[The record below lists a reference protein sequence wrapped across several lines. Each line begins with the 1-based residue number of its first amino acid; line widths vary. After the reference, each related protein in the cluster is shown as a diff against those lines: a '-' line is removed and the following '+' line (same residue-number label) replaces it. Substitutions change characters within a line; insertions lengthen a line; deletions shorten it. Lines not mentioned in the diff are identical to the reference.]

1 VSSSRAG
8 AATPSGSLAAQAASE
23 WHKHLVS
30 DIGLAEASWSQLSAD
45 LSRQEIVF
53 GGRPLCTVL
62 RPRLFTTDEWSRY
75 RTQASAVLRA
85 FRAAKTRAVADPA
98 ARAQFLLEDWEE
110 SLFVSAAQHDD
121 APYEPLG
128 RLDTFASADGQGFSV
143 TEYNGETPAGPFYND
158 AIAAAFEQ
166 LPITRVMARS
176 WWLRPLPAGPGTM
189 RPLLDAWERFRGVR
203 SLPRVAILDWP
214 DVPTQAEFRLA
225 QAQFR
230 ARGISCEIG
239 DPRECEFSGGVL
251 RLHGMPIDVV
261 YKRVLFEELVTRAG
275 LDTPV
280 LQAMRAGAVLMV
292 NGPRGKLLHKKAS
305 LAVLSDERNASWFDA
320 EMQESIRAHIPW
332 TRVVEARTTRGPDG
346 PDIDLLPWCAEQ
358 RERLVLK
365 PSDGY
370 GGHGIVLG
378 WTVDAATWNAAL
390 AGALTTPTI
399 VQQRVSIP
407 KDEYPSV
414 ENGTLSLIARQVD
427 TAPYVLEG
435 RWIEG
440 ALSRLS
446 TAELLNVTAGGGSQT
461 PTFLVD
467 RRP

>member
-1 VSSSRAG
+1 MSTGV
-8 AATPSGSLAAQAASE
+8 AAQAAAE
-23 WHKHLVS
+23 WHERLAA
-30 DIGLAEASWSQLSAD
+30 DAGLAEASWEQLAGD
-45 LSRQEIVF
+45 LQRQEVVF

-62 RPRLFTTDEWSRY
+62 RPRLFAPDEWARY
-75 RTQASAVLRA
+75 RAQASALLAA
-85 FRAAKTRAVADPA
+85 FRTAQTRAVADPA
-98 ARAQFLLEDWEE
+98 ARAQFLLEEWEE
-110 SLFVSAAQHDD
+110 SLFVASAAQHGDVPD
-121 APYEPLG
+121 EPLG
-128 RLDTFASADGQGFSV
+128 RLDTFASPDGQGFSV

-158 AIAAAFEQ
+158 AIASAFEQ
-166 LPITRVMARS
+166 LPITRVMART
-176 WWLRPLPAGPGTM
+176 WWLRPLPAGAGTI

-203 SLPRVAILDWP
+203 TVPSVAILDWP
-214 DVPTQAEFRLA
+214 EVPTQSEFRLA

-230 ARGISCEIG
+230 ARGIPCEIG

-251 RLHGMPIDVV
+251 RLRGAAVDVV

-305 LAVLSDERNASWFDA
+305 LAVLSDERNAGWFDA
-320 EMQESIRAHIPW
+320 PMHAAIRAHIPW
-332 TRVVEARTTRGPDG
+332 TRVVEARRTRGPDG
-346 PDIDLLPWCAEQ
+346 PEVDLLPWCAEH
-358 RERLVLK
+358 RERLVIK
-365 PSDGY
+365 PSDAY
-370 GGHGIVLG
+370 GGRGIVLG
-378 WTVDAATWNAAL
+378 WTVDASTWTAAL
-390 AGALTTPTI
+390 ATAVRTPTI

-407 KDEYPSV
+407 REVYPSI
-414 ENGTLSLIARQVD
+414 EGGSLALIERQVD
-427 TAPYVLEG
+427 TAPYVIDG
-435 RWIEG
+435 RWVEG

>member
-1 VSSSRAG
+1 VSTSV
-8 AATPSGSLAAQAASE
+8 AAQAAE
-23 WHKHLVS
+23 AWHACLTA
-30 DIGLAEASWSQLSAD
+30 DAGLAEASWTQLAD
-45 LSRQEIVF
+45 DLKRQEVVF

-62 RPRLFTTDEWSRY
+62 RPRLFTPEEWGRY
-75 RTQASAVLRA
+75 RSQASALLGA
-85 FRAAKTRAVADPA
+85 FRAAKARAMADPV
-98 ARAQFLLEDWEE
+98 ARAQFLLEEWEE
-110 SLFVSAAQHDD
+110 SLFVSSAAQNAD

-128 RLDTFASADGQGFSV
+128 RLDTFASPDGLGFSV

-166 LPITRVMARS
+166 LPITRVMARD
-176 WWLRPLPAGPGTM
+176 WWLRPLPAGAGTI

-214 DVPTQAEFRLA
+214 EVPTQSEFRLA

-230 ARGISCEIG
+230 ARGIPCEIG

-251 RLHGMPIDVV
+251 RLHGEPVDVV

-275 LDTPV
+275 METPV

-305 LAVLSDERNASWFDA
+305 LAVLSDERNAGWFDA
-320 EMQESIRAHIPW
+320 PMLAAIRAHIPW
-332 TRVVEARTTRGPDG
+332 TRVVEARKTRGPDG
-346 PDIDLLPWCAEQ
+346 PEVDLLAWCAEN

-365 PSDGY
+365 PSDAY

-378 WTVDAATWNAAL
+378 WTVDASTWTSAL
-390 AGALTTPTI
+390 AAAATAPTI

-407 KDEYPSV
+407 RDAYPSI
-414 ENGTLSLIARQVD
+414 EGGSLALIERQVD
-427 TAPYVLEG
+427 TAPYVIDG

>member
-1 VSSSRAG
+1 MS
-8 AATPSGSLAAQAASE
+8 TPVAAQAAAE
-23 WHKHLVS
+23 WHEHLVA
-30 DIGLAEASWSQLSAD
+30 DTGLAEASWALLAD
-45 LSRQEIVF
+45 DLLRQDVVF

-62 RPRLFTTDEWSRY
+62 RPRLLAPDEWARFRS
-75 RTQASAVLRA
+75 QASALLGA
-85 FRAAKTRAVADPA
+85 FRAATARAVADPA
-98 ARAQFLLEDWEE
+98 ARAQFLLADWEE
-110 SLFVSAAQHDD
+110 SLFVAAAAQNAD
-121 APYEPLG
+121 ASFEPLG
-128 RLDTFASADGQGFSV
+128 RLDTFASPDGQGFSV

-166 LPITRVMARS
+166 LPITRVMARD
-176 WWLRPLPAGPGTM
+176 WWLRPLPAGNGTI

-203 SLPRVAILDWP
+203 SVPRVAILDWP
-214 DVPTQAEFRLA
+214 EVPTQSEFRLA

-230 ARGISCEIG
+230 ARGIPCEIG
-239 DPRECEFSGGVL
+239 DPRECEFTGGML
-251 RLHGMPIDVV
+251 RLNGAPVDVI

-305 LAVLSDERNASWFDA
+305 LAVLSDERNADWFDQPMHTA
-320 EMQESIRAHIPW
+320 IRAHIPW

-346 PDIDLLPWCAEQ
+346 PDVDLLTWCAAN

-365 PSDGY
+365 PSDAY

-378 WTVDAATWNAAL
+378 WTVDATAWTTALAAAAL
-390 AGALTTPTI
+390 APTI

-407 KDEYPSV
+407 REVYPSI
-414 ENGTLSLIARQVD
+414 EAGTLAFAERQVD
-427 TAPYVLEG
+427 TAPYVMDG
-435 RWIEG
+435 RWVEG

>member
-1 VSSSRAG
+1 MSTTV
-8 AATPSGSLAAQAASE
+8 AAQAAAA
-23 WHKHLVS
+23 WHERLTA
-30 DIGLAEASWSQLSAD
+30 DAGLAQASWAQLAD
-45 LSRQEIVF
+45 DLKRQDVVF

-62 RPRLFTTDEWSRY
+62 RPRLFAPDEWDRY
-75 RTQASAVLRA
+75 RTQASALLSA
-85 FRAAKTRAVADPA
+85 FRAAKARAVADPA
-98 ARAQFLLEDWEE
+98 ARAQFLLEEWEE
-110 SLFVSAAQHDD
+110 SLFVASAAQHAD

-128 RLDTFASADGQGFSV
+128 RLDTFASPDGQGFSV

-166 LPITRVMARS
+166 LPITRVMARD
-176 WWLRPLPAGPGTM
+176 WWLRPLPAGAGTI

-203 SLPRVAILDWP
+203 SVPRVAILDWP
-214 DVPTQAEFRLA
+214 EVPTQSEFRLA

-230 ARGISCEIG
+230 ARGIPCEIG
-239 DPRECEFSGGVL
+239 DPRECEFAGGVL
-251 RLHGMPIDVV
+251 RLHGAPVDVV

-275 LDTPV
+275 IDTPV

-292 NGPRGKLLHKKAS
+292 NGPRGKLLHKKTS
-305 LAVLSDERNASWFDA
+305 LAVLSDERNASWFDTA
-320 EMQESIRAHIPW
+320 MHAAIRAHIPW
-332 TRVVEARTTRGPDG
+332 TRVVEARRTRGPDG
-346 PDIDLLPWCAEQ
+346 PEVDLLPWCAGN
-358 RERLVLK
+358 RDRLVIK
-365 PSDGY
+365 PSDAY

-378 WTVDAATWNAAL
+378 WTVDATTWNAAL
-390 AGALTTPTI
+390 ATAVSTPTI

-407 KDEYPSV
+407 REVYPSI
-414 ENGTLSLIARQVD
+414 EGGALALIERQVD
-427 TAPYVLEG
+427 TAPYVIDG
-435 RWIEG
+435 RWVEG

>member
-1 VSSSRAG
+1 MS
-8 AATPSGSLAAQAASE
+8 TPVAAQAAAE
-23 WHKHLVS
+23 WHEHLAA
-30 DIGLAEASWSQLSAD
+30 DTGLAEASWAQLAD
-45 LSRQEIVF
+45 DLHRQDVVF

-62 RPRLFTTDEWSRY
+62 RPRLFAPDEWARFRS
-75 RTQASAVLRA
+75 QASALLGA
-85 FRAAKTRAVADPA
+85 FRAVTARAVADPA
-98 ARAQFLLEDWEE
+98 ARAQFLLADWEE
-110 SLFVSAAQHDD
+110 SLFVAA
-121 APYEPLG
+121 AAWNAEASFEPLG
-128 RLDTFASADGQGFSV
+128 RLDTFASPDGQGFSV

-166 LPITRVMARS
+166 LPITRVMARG
-176 WWLRPLPAGPGTM
+176 WWLRPLPAGNGTI

-203 SLPRVAILDWP
+203 SVPRVAILDWP
-214 DVPTQAEFRLA
+214 EVPTQSEFRLA

-230 ARGISCEIG
+230 ARGIPCEIG
-239 DPRECEFSGGVL
+239 DPRECEFTGGML
-251 RLHGMPIDVV
+251 RLNGAPVDVI

-292 NGPRGKLLHKKAS
+292 NGQRGKLLHKKAS
-305 LAVLSDERNASWFDA
+305 LAVLSDERNADWFDQSMHTA
-320 EMQESIRAHIPW
+320 IRAHIPW

-346 PDIDLLPWCAEQ
+346 PDVDLLTWCAAN

-365 PSDGY
+365 PSDAY

-378 WTVDAATWNAAL
+378 WTVDASAWTTAL
-390 AGALTTPTI
+390 AAAAHAPTI

-407 KDEYPSV
+407 REVYPSI
-414 ENGTLSLIARQVD
+414 EAGTLAFAERQVD
-427 TAPYVLEG
+427 TAPYVMDG
-435 RWIEG
+435 RWVEG